1 MIDINCNFNLCQ
13 ITMLKIIKLSALLFL
28 AASLGSLLGAPLA
41 MSAYEKTPLDINE
54 QNIVKQVELGLSQA
68 LKDIEQA
75 VNINSGSMNFEGVK
89 QVGLLAEQQ
98 LSEIGFD
105 VEWLDGSAFNRAGH
119 LLATHQS
126 SNVNAVKILMIGHLD
141 TVFANNDDFQTFKM
155 LSKTQAAG
163 PGIADMKGGNTI
175 IIAAMRAL
183 TKLDLLDNISI
194 KVLLTGDEESSG
206 RPLSLSK
213 QAIVDSAIWADIA
226 LGFENGDN
234 NINTGMAARRGY
246 TGWTLNVEG
255 KPAHS
260 SQIFNDEVGY
270 GAIYETA
277 RILEAFRAQLEQEEN
292 LTFNPG
298 MIIGG
303 TSIDFD
309 LAKSSGSAF
318 GKSNVIAQKAKVK
331 GDLRAL
337 SNKQLK
343 SAKHI
348 MQNIVK
354 NNLNHTQAEL
364 IFAVGY
370 PPMALTQGNLDL
382 LAQYSQVSQDLG
394 YNPVKPAN
402 PRKAGAADISFAA
415 EHVDMSLDGL
425 GLMGSGAHTNN
436 ETADLTTLNKN
447 IEKTAIL
454 IYRLAN
460 EKVKK

>member
-1 MIDINCNFNLCQ
+1 MF
-13 ITMLKIIKLSALLFL
+13 KIINTPALLFI
-28 AASLGSLLGAPLA
+28 ATSFAFSFATSLVNTAHA
-41 MSAYEKTPLDINE
+41 KEPLDINE
-54 QNIVKQVELGLSQA
+54 QAIVKQVELGLPQA
-68 LKDIEQA
+68 LKDIEQS
-75 VNINSGSMNFEGVK
+75 VNINSGSMNLEGVT
-89 QVGLLAEQQ
+89 QVGLLANQQ
-98 LSEIGFD
+98 LSAIGFE
-105 VEWLDGSAFNRAGH
+105 VQWLDGSAFNRAGH
-119 LLATHQS
+119 ILATHQS
-126 SNVNAVKILMIGHLD
+126 SNPNALKILMIGHLD
-141 TVFANNDDFQTFKM
+141 TVFAKNDDFQTFKM
-155 LSKTQAAG
+155 LDETHASG

-175 IIAAMRAL
+175 IISAMRAL
-183 TKLDLLDNISI
+183 KKLNLLDNVSI

-213 QAIVDSAIWADIA
+213 KAIVDGAIWADIA
-226 LGFENGDN
+226 LGYENGDN
-234 NINTGMAARRGY
+234 NINTGMASRRGY

-260 SQIFNDEVGY
+260 SQIFNEEIGY

-298 MIIGG
+298 MIVGG

-309 LAKSSGSAF
+309 VAKSSGSAF

-343 SAKHI
+343 SAKQT

-354 NNLNHTQAEL
+354 NNLNQTHAEL
-364 IFAVGY
+364 IFEVGY

-382 LAQYSQVSQDLG
+382 LAQYSQVSEDLG
-394 YNPVKPAN
+394 YNAVIPAN

-425 GLMGSGAHTNN
+425 GLMGTGAHTKN
-436 ETADLTTLNKN
+436 EIADLTTLNKN

-454 IYRLAN
+454 IYRLSKKIN
-460 EKVKK
+460 VK

>member
-1 MIDINCNFNLCQ
+1 
-13 ITMLKIIKLSALLFL
+13 
-28 AASLGSLLGAPLA
+28 
-41 MSAYEKTPLDINE
+41 MSASEKTPLDINE
-54 QNIVKQVELGLSQA
+54 QDVVKQVELGLPRA

-75 VNINSGSMNFEGVK
+75 VNINSGSMNIEGVK
-89 QVGLLAEQQ
+89 QVGLLANKQ
-98 LSEIGFD
+98 LSEIGFE

-119 LLATHQS
+119 ILATHQS
-126 SNVNAVKILMIGHLD
+126 NKPNAVKILMIGHLD
-141 TVFANNDDFQTFKM
+141 TVFAKNDDFQQFVR
-155 LSKTQAAG
+155 LSDTQAAG
-163 PGIADMKGGNTI
+163 PGVADMKGGNTI
-175 IIAAMRAL
+175 IIAALRAL
-183 TKLDLLDNISI
+183 NKLNLLDNVSI

-213 QAIVDSAIWADIA
+213 KAIVDGAIWADIA

-303 TSIDFD
+303 TSIDYD
-309 LAKSSGSAF
+309 AAKSSGSAF

-343 SAKHI
+343 SAKQT

-354 NNLNHTQAEL
+354 KNLNHTQAEL
-364 IFAVGY
+364 IFSEGY
-370 PPMALTQGNLDL
+370 PPMALTKGNLEL
-382 LAQYSQVSQDLG
+382 LAQYSQVSEDLG
-394 YNPVKPAN
+394 YNAIKPAN

-425 GLMGSGAHTNN
+425 GLMGSGAHTKN
-436 ETADLTTLNKN
+436 EIADLTTLGKN

-454 IYRLAN
+454 IYRLS
-460 EKVKK
+460 K

>member
-1 MIDINCNFNLCQ
+1 MKVLLIDIKYTLTLCQ
-13 ITMLKIIKLSALLFL
+13 ITMFKIINTPILLFL
-28 AASLGSLLGAPLA
+28 ATSLSLLLVTVAHA
-41 MSAYEKTPLDINE
+41 KTPLDINE
-54 QNIVKQVELGLSQA
+54 QKIVKQVKLALPQS

-89 QVGLLAEQQ
+89 QVGLLAKQQ
-98 LSEIGFD
+98 LSEIGFE
-105 VEWLDGSAFNRAGH
+105 VQWLDGSAFNRAGH
-119 LLATHQS
+119 ILATHK
-126 SNVNAVKILMIGHLD
+126 SNNPNAVKILMIGHLD
-141 TVFANNDDFQTFKM
+141 TVFAKDDNFQYYKR
-155 LSKTQAAG
+155 LSKIHAAG

-183 TKLDLLDNISI
+183 TKLNLLDNVSI

-213 QAIVDSAIWADIA
+213 KAIVDGAIWADIA

-309 LAKSSGSAF
+309 LDKSAGSAF

-343 SAKHI
+343 SAKQT
-348 MQNIVK
+348 MQNILK

-364 IFAVGY
+364 IFEAGY
-370 PPMALTQGNLDL
+370 PPMALTSGNLAL
-382 LAQYSQVSQDLG
+382 LEQYSQVSQDLG
-394 YNPVKPAN
+394 YNAVIPAN

-425 GLMGSGAHTNN
+425 GLMGTGAHTKN
-436 ETADLTTLNKN
+436 EIADLTTLNKN
-447 IEKTAIL
+447 IEKAAIL
-454 IYRLAN
+454 IYRLS
-460 EKVKK
+460 KKSHK

>member
-1 MIDINCNFNLCQ
+1 MF
-13 ITMLKIIKLSALLFL
+13 KIKKIPTLLFL
-28 AASLGSLLGAPLA
+28 ATSFIANTHANTKLDHN
-41 MSAYEKTPLDINE
+41 EK
-54 QNIVKQVELGLSQA
+54 NIVKQAELSIPQA
-68 LKDIEQA
+68 LQEIEQA
-75 VNINSGSMNFEGVK
+75 VNINSGSMNIEGVK
-89 QVGLLAEQQ
+89 QVGLLAKQQ

-105 VEWLDGSAFNRAGH
+105 VQWLDGSEFNRAGH
-119 LLATHQS
+119 ILATHK
-126 SNVNAVKILMIGHLD
+126 SNNPNALKVLMIGHLD
-141 TVFANNDDFQTFKM
+141 TVFAKNDDFQKFKM
-155 LSKTQAAG
+155 LSNTKAAG
-163 PGIADMKGGNTI
+163 PGVADMKGGNTI
-175 IIAAMRAL
+175 IISAMRIL
-183 TKLDLLDNISI
+183 KKLNLLDNISI

-213 QAIVDSAIWADIA
+213 KAIVDAAIWADIA

-246 TGWTLNVEG
+246 TGWTLNVAG

-260 SQIFNDEVGY
+260 SQIFNEEIGY
-270 GAIYETA
+270 GSIYETA

-298 MIIGG
+298 IIIGG
-303 TSIDFD
+303 TNIDYD
-309 LAKSSGSAF
+309 KAKSSGSAF
-318 GKSNVIAQKAKVK
+318 GKSNVIAQTTKVR

-337 SNKQLK
+337 SNKQLNK
-343 SAKHI
+343 AKQT

-354 NNLNHTQAEL
+354 NNLNHTSAEL
-364 IFAVGY
+364 IFETGY

-415 EHVDMSLDGL
+415 EHVDMALDGL
-425 GLMGSGAHTNN
+425 GLMGSGAHTKN
-436 ETADLTTLNKN
+436 EVADLTTLNKN

-454 IYRLAN
+454 IYRLSQQ
-460 EKVKK
+460 K

>member
-1 MIDINCNFNLCQ
+1 M
-13 ITMLKIIKLSALLFL
+13 TMFKIINTPRILLL
-28 AASLGSLLGAPLA
+28 AAVLTSSLGSLVTSAYAKAPLDFN
-41 MSAYEKTPLDINE
+41 EK
-54 QNIVKQVELGLSQA
+54 NIVKQVELGLEQA
-68 LKDIEQA
+68 LKEIEES
-75 VNINSGSMNFEGVK
+75 VNINSGSMNLAGVK
-89 QVGLLAEQQ
+89 QVGLLAKKQ
-98 LSEIGFD
+98 LSDIGFE
-105 VEWLDGSAFNRAGH
+105 VQWLDGSAFNRAGH
-119 LLATHQS
+119 ILATHQS
-126 SNVNAVKILMIGHLD
+126 SNPNAVKILMIGHLD
-141 TVFANNDDFQTFKM
+141 TVFAKDDNFQKFTR

-163 PGIADMKGGNTI
+163 PGVADMKGGNTI
-175 IIAAMRAL
+175 IIAALRAL
-183 TKLDLLDNISI
+183 KNLNLLDNVSI

-206 RPLSLSK
+206 QPLSLSK
-213 QAIVDSAIWADIA
+213 QAIVDGAIWADIA

-246 TGWTLNVEG
+246 TGWTLNVTG

-309 LAKSSGSAF
+309 VAKSSGSAF
-318 GKSNVIAQKAKVK
+318 GKSNVIAQQAKVK

-343 SAKHI
+343 IAKQT

-394 YNPVKPAN
+394 YNVVKPAN

-425 GLMGSGAHTNN
+425 GLMGSGAHTKN
-436 ETADLTTLNKN
+436 ETADLTSLNKN
-447 IEKTAIL
+447 IEKAAIL
-454 IYRLAN
+454 IYRLA
-460 EKVKK
+460 KQKAKH

>member
-1 MIDINCNFNLCQ
+1 MF
-13 ITMLKIIKLSALLFL
+13 KIISSPALLFL
-28 AASLGSLLGAPLA
+28 SVCFAYSLIS
-41 MSAYEKTPLDINE
+41 SAHAKTPLDLNE
-54 QNIVKQVELGLSQA
+54 QNIVKQVELALPQA

-75 VNINSGSMNFEGVK
+75 VNINSGSMNIAGVK
-89 QVGLLAEQQ
+89 QVGLLAKQQ
-98 LSEIGFD
+98 LSAIGFD
-105 VEWLDGSAFNRAGH
+105 VQWLDGRAFNRAGH

-126 SNVNAVKILMIGHLD
+126 SQPNAVKILMIGHLD
-141 TVFANNDDFQTFKM
+141 TVFAKNDSFQKFTL
-155 LSKTQAAG
+155 LSETQAAG
-163 PGIADMKGGNTI
+163 PGVADMKGGNTI
-175 IIAAMRAL
+175 IISALRAL
-183 TKLDLLDNISI
+183 KKLNLLDNVSI

-213 QAIVDSAIWADIA
+213 KAIVDGAIWADIA

-234 NINTGMAARRGY
+234 NINSGMAARRGY
-246 TGWTLNVEG
+246 TGWTLNVAG

-260 SQIFNDEVGY
+260 SQIFNEEIGY

-298 MIIGG
+298 LIIGG

-318 GKSNVIAQKAKVK
+318 GKSNVIAQKSKVK

-343 SAKHI
+343 SAQQT

-354 NNLNHTQAEL
+354 NNLNHTKAEL
-364 IFAVGY
+364 IFEEGY

-382 LAQYSQVSQDLG
+382 LSQYSQVSQDLG
-394 YNPVKPAN
+394 YNVVKAAN

-415 EHVDMSLDGL
+415 QHVDMALDGL
-425 GLMGSGAHTNN
+425 GLMGSGAHTKN
-436 ETADLTTLNKN
+436 EIADLTTLNKN

-454 IYRLAN
+454 IYRLT
-460 EKVKK
+460 KQKG

>member
-1 MIDINCNFNLCQ
+1 MF
-13 ITMLKIIKLSALLFL
+13 KIINTPSLLFL
-28 AASLGSLLGAPLA
+28 AVTFTSSLTSLTVNNAHA
-41 MSAYEKTPLDINE
+41 KTLLDINE
-54 QNIVKQVELGLSQA
+54 KNIVKEIELALPQA

-75 VNINSGSMNFEGVK
+75 VNINSGSMNFDGVK
-89 QVGLLAEQQ
+89 QVGLLAKQQ
-98 LSEIGFD
+98 LSEIGFE
-105 VEWLDGSAFNRAGH
+105 VQWLDGSAFNRAGH
-119 LLATHQS
+119 ILATHQS
-126 SNVNAVKILMIGHLD
+126 NNPDALKILMIGHLD
-141 TVFANNDDFQTFKM
+141 TVFAKEDNFQKFKM
-155 LSKTQAAG
+155 LSKTKAAG

-175 IIAAMRAL
+175 ITSAMRAL
-183 TKLDLLDNISI
+183 KKLNLLDNVSI
-194 KVLLTGDEESSG
+194 KIVLTGDEESSG

-213 QAIVDSAIWADIA
+213 KAIIDGAIWADIA

-234 NINTGMAARRGY
+234 NINTGMASRRGY

-277 RILEAFRAQLEQEEN
+277 RILEAFRSKLEQEEN

-309 LAKSSGSAF
+309 LAKSSGTAF

-343 SAKHI
+343 SAKQT

-354 NNLNHTQAEL
+354 NNLNQTHAEL
-364 IFAVGY
+364 IFEVGY

-382 LAQYSQVSQDLG
+382 LAQYSQVSEDLG
-394 YNPVKPAN
+394 YNAVIPAN

-425 GLMGSGAHTNN
+425 GLMGTGAHTKN
-436 ETADLTTLNKN
+436 EIADLTTLNKN

-454 IYRLAN
+454 IYRLSKN
-460 EKVKK
+460 N

>member
-1 MIDINCNFNLCQ
+1 MF
-13 ITMLKIIKLSALLFL
+13 KIINTPALLFIATSFASSL
-28 AASLGSLLGAPLA
+28 AFSFSIALVNTAHA
-41 MSAYEKTPLDINE
+41 KAPLDINE
-54 QNIVKQVELGLSQA
+54 QAIVKQVALGLPQA

-75 VNINSGSMNFEGVK
+75 VNINSGSMNLAGVE
-89 QVGLLAEQQ
+89 QVGLLANQQ
-98 LSEIGFD
+98 LSAIGFE
-105 VEWLDGSAFNRAGH
+105 VQWLDGSAFNRAGH
-119 LLATHQS
+119 ILATHQS
-126 SNVNAVKILMIGHLD
+126 SNPNALKILMIGHLD
-141 TVFANNDDFQTFKM
+141 TVFSKNDDFQTFKI
-155 LSKTQAAG
+155 LDETHASG

-175 IIAAMRAL
+175 IISAMRVL
-183 TKLDLLDNISI
+183 KKLNLLDNVSI

-213 QAIVDSAIWADIA
+213 KAIVDGAIWADIA
-226 LGFENGDN
+226 LGYENGDN
-234 NINTGMAARRGY
+234 NINTGMASRRGY

-260 SQIFNDEVGY
+260 SQIFNEEVGY

-298 MIIGG
+298 MIVGG

-309 LAKSSGSAF
+309 VAKSSGSAF

-343 SAKHI
+343 SAKQT
-348 MQNIVK
+348 MKNIVK

-364 IFAVGY
+364 IFEVGY

-394 YNPVKPAN
+394 YNAVKPAN

-425 GLMGSGAHTNN
+425 GLMGSGAHTKN
-436 ETADLTTLNKN
+436 EIADLTTLNKN

-454 IYRLAN
+454 IYRLT
-460 EKVKK
+460 K

>member
-1 MIDINCNFNLCQ
+1 MF
-13 ITMLKIIKLSALLFL
+13 KIINTPALLFI
-28 AASLGSLLGAPLA
+28 ATSFAFSFDTSLVNTAHA
-41 MSAYEKTPLDINE
+41 KVPLDINE
-54 QNIVKQVELGLSQA
+54 QAIVKQVTLGLPQA

-75 VNINSGSMNFEGVK
+75 VNINRGSMNLAGVE
-89 QVGLLAEQQ
+89 QVGLLANQQ
-98 LSEIGFD
+98 LSAIGFE
-105 VEWLDGSAFNRAGH
+105 VQWLDGSAFNRAGH
-119 LLATHQS
+119 ILATHQS
-126 SNVNAVKILMIGHLD
+126 SNPNALKILMMGHLD
-141 TVFANNDDFQTFKM
+141 TVFSKNDDFQTFKM
-155 LSKTQAAG
+155 LDETHASG
-163 PGIADMKGGNTI
+163 PGVADMKGGNTI
-175 IIAAMRAL
+175 IISAMRAL
-183 TKLDLLDNISI
+183 KKLNLLDNVSI

-213 QAIVDSAIWADIA
+213 KAIVDGAIWADIA
-226 LGFENGDN
+226 LGYENGDN
-234 NINTGMAARRGY
+234 NINTGMASRRGY

-298 MIIGG
+298 MIVGG

-309 LAKSSGSAF
+309 VAKSSGSAF

-343 SAKHI
+343 SAKQT

-354 NNLNHTQAEL
+354 NNLNHTKAEL
-364 IFAVGY
+364 IFSTGY

-394 YNPVKPAN
+394 YNAVKPAN

-415 EHVDMSLDGL
+415 EYVDMSLDGL

-436 ETADLTTLNKN
+436 EIADLSTLNKN

-454 IYRLAN
+454 IYRLS
-460 EKVKK
+460 KHKK

>member
-1 MIDINCNFNLCQ
+1 MFKTIS
-13 ITMLKIIKLSALLFL
+13 TPSLLFL
-28 AASLGSLLGAPLA
+28 AVTFTSLFVTSVQA
-41 MSAYEKTPLDINE
+41 KTPLDSNE
-54 QNIVKQVELGLSQA
+54 NNIVKQVKLALPQA

-75 VNINSGSMNFEGVK
+75 VNINSGSMNFDGVK
-89 QVGLLAEQQ
+89 QVGLLAKQQ
-98 LSEIGFD
+98 LSAIGFD
-105 VEWLDGSAFNRAGH
+105 VQWLDGSAFNRAGH
-119 LLATHQS
+119 ILATHQS
-126 SNVNAVKILMIGHLD
+126 NNPKAVKILMIGHLD
-141 TVFANNDDFQTFKM
+141 TVFAKNDNFQKFEM
-155 LSKTQAAG
+155 LSNTEAAG
-163 PGIADMKGGNTI
+163 PGVADMKGGNTI
-175 IIAAMRAL
+175 IISAMRAL
-183 TKLDLLDNISI
+183 KKLDLLDNVSI
-194 KVLLTGDEESSG
+194 KILLTGDEESSG

-213 QAIVDSAIWADIA
+213 KAIVDAAIWADIA

-234 NINTGMAARRGY
+234 NINTGMASRRGY
-246 TGWTLNVEG
+246 TGWTLNVVG

-277 RILEAFRAQLEQEEN
+277 RILEAFRAELEQEKN

-303 TSIDFD
+303 TNIDFD

-318 GKSNVIAQKAKVK
+318 GKNNVIAQKAKVK

-337 SNKQLK
+337 SNKQLQ
-343 SAKHI
+343 SVQQT

-364 IFAVGY
+364 TFEPGY

-382 LAQYSQVSQDLG
+382 LAQYSQVSEDLG
-394 YNPVKPAN
+394 YNVVKAAN

-425 GLMGSGAHTNN
+425 GLLGSGAHTKN
-436 ETADLTTLNKN
+436 EIADLTTLNKN
-447 IEKTAIL
+447 IEKAAIL
-454 IYRLAN
+454 IYRVS
-460 EKVKK
+460 KQ

>member
-1 MIDINCNFNLCQ
+1 MF
-13 ITMLKIIKLSALLFL
+13 KIIHTPALLFVATSLIYSL
-28 AASLGSLLGAPLA
+28 AFSLVTSLVN
-41 MSAYEKTPLDINE
+41 SAHAKTSLDINE
-54 QNIVKQVELGLSQA
+54 QAIVKQVKLGLPQA

-75 VNINSGSMNFEGVK
+75 VNINSGSMNLAGVK
-89 QVGLLAEQQ
+89 QVGLLAKQQ
-98 LSEIGFD
+98 LSAIGFE
-105 VEWLDGSAFNRAGH
+105 VQWLDGSAFNRAGH
-119 LLATHQS
+119 ILATHQS
-126 SNVNAVKILMIGHLD
+126 SNPKALKILMIGHLD
-141 TVFANNDDFQTFKM
+141 TVFAKDDDFQTFKM
-155 LSKTQAAG
+155 LSESEAAG
-163 PGIADMKGGNTI
+163 PGVADMKGGNTI
-175 IIAAMRAL
+175 IISAMRAL
-183 TKLDLLDNISI
+183 KKLNLLDNVSI

-213 QAIVDSAIWADIA
+213 KAIVDGAIWADIA
-226 LGFENGDN
+226 LGYENGDN

-260 SQIFNDEVGY
+260 SQIFNEEVGY

-298 MIIGG
+298 MIVGG

-309 LAKSSGSAF
+309 VDKSSGSAF

-343 SAKHI
+343 SAKQT
-348 MQNIVK
+348 MKNIVK
-354 NNLNHTQAEL
+354 NNLKHTKAEL
-364 IFAVGY
+364 IFEVGY

-382 LAQYSQVSQDLG
+382 LALYSQVSQDLG
-394 YNPVKPAN
+394 YNAVKPAN

-425 GLMGSGAHTNN
+425 GLMGSGAHTKN
-436 ETADLTTLNKN
+436 EVADLTTLDKN

-454 IYRLAN
+454 IYRLS
-460 EKVKK
+460 KQK

>member
-1 MIDINCNFNLCQ
+1 MF
-13 ITMLKIIKLSALLFL
+13 KIISSPALLFL
-28 AASLGSLLGAPLA
+28 SVCLAYSLIS
-41 MSAYEKTPLDINE
+41 SAHAKTPLDLNE
-54 QNIVKQVELGLSQA
+54 QNIVKQVELALPQA

-75 VNINSGSMNFEGVK
+75 VNINSGSMNITGVK
-89 QVGLLAEQQ
+89 QVGLLAKQQ
-98 LSEIGFD
+98 LSAIGFD
-105 VEWLDGSAFNRAGH
+105 VQWLDGRAFNRAGH

-126 SNVNAVKILMIGHLD
+126 SQPNAVKILMIGHLD
-141 TVFANNDDFQTFKM
+141 TVFAKNDSFQKFTL
-155 LSKTQAAG
+155 LSETQAAG
-163 PGIADMKGGNTI
+163 PGVADMKGGNTI
-175 IIAAMRAL
+175 IISALRAL
-183 TKLDLLDNISI
+183 KKLNLLDNVSI

-213 QAIVDSAIWADIA
+213 KAIVDGAIWADIA

-246 TGWTLNVEG
+246 TGWTLNVAG

-270 GAIYETA
+270 GEIYETA

-298 MIIGG
+298 LIIGG

-318 GKSNVIAQKAKVK
+318 GISNVIAQKSKVK

-343 SAKHI
+343 SAQQT

-354 NNLNHTQAEL
+354 NNLNHTKAEL
-364 IFAVGY
+364 IFEEGY

-382 LAQYSQVSQDLG
+382 LSQYSQVSQDLG
-394 YNPVKPAN
+394 YNVVKAAN

-415 EHVDMSLDGL
+415 QHVDMALDGL
-425 GLMGSGAHTNN
+425 GLMGSGAHTKN
-436 ETADLTTLNKN
+436 EIADLTTLNKN

-454 IYRLAN
+454 IYRLT
-460 EKVKK
+460 KQKG

>member
-1 MIDINCNFNLCQ
+1 MF
-13 ITMLKIIKLSALLFL
+13 KIINTPALLLL
-28 AASLGSLLGAPLA
+28 AAALTSSLSSLVVTNVHA
-41 MSAYEKTPLDINE
+41 KTPLDINE
-54 QNIVKQVELGLSQA
+54 QSIVKQVELGLEQA
-68 LKDIEQA
+68 LNDIEQS
-75 VNINSGSMNFEGVK
+75 VNINSGSMNIAGVK
-89 QVGLLAEQQ
+89 QVGLLAKQQ
-98 LSEIGFD
+98 LLAIGFD
-105 VEWLDGSAFNRAGH
+105 VQWLDGSAFSRAGH
-119 LLATHQS
+119 ILATHQS
-126 SNVNAVKILMIGHLD
+126 SNPNAVKILIIGHLD
-141 TVFANNDDFQTFKM
+141 TVFAKDDNFQRFTR
-155 LSKTQAAG
+155 LSETQASG
-163 PGIADMKGGNTI
+163 PGVADMKGGNTI
-175 IIAAMRAL
+175 IIAALRAL
-183 TKLDLLDNISI
+183 KNLNLLDNVSI

-206 RPLSLSK
+206 QPLSLSK
-213 QAIVDSAIWADIA
+213 QAIVDGAIWADIA

-246 TGWTLNVEG
+246 TGWTLNVTG

-260 SQIFNDEVGY
+260 SQIFNDAVGY

-277 RILEAFRAQLEQEEN
+277 RILEAFRAQLEPEEN

-309 LAKSSGSAF
+309 VAKSSGSAF
-318 GKSNVIAQKAKVK
+318 GKSNVIAQQAKVK

-343 SAKHI
+343 IAKQT

-382 LAQYSQVSQDLG
+382 LAQYSQISQDLG
-394 YNPVKPAN
+394 YNVVEPAN
-402 PRKAGAADISFAA
+402 PRNAGAADISFAA

-425 GLMGSGAHTNN
+425 GLMGSGAHTKN
-436 ETADLTTLNKN
+436 ETADLTSLNKN
-447 IEKTAIL
+447 IEKAAIL
-454 IYRLAN
+454 IYRLA
-460 EKVKK
+460 KQKAKH

>member
-1 MIDINCNFNLCQ
+1 MF
-13 ITMLKIIKLSALLFL
+13 TIIKSTALLLL
-28 AASLGSLLGAPLA
+28 ASYSLSCLFVTSVYA
-41 MSAYEKTPLDINE
+41 KTPLDINE
-54 QNIVKQVELGLSQA
+54 QNIVKQVEVGLPQA

-75 VNINSGSMNFEGVK
+75 VNINSGSMNLKGVK
-89 QVGLLAEQQ
+89 QVGLLAKQQ
-98 LSEIGFD
+98 LLDIGFE
-105 VEWLDGSAFNRAGH
+105 VQWLDGSHFNRAGH
-119 LLATHQS
+119 ILATHQS
-126 SNVNAVKILMIGHLD
+126 TNPKAVKILMIGHLD
-141 TVFANNDDFQTFKM
+141 TVFAKEDDFQKFAM
-155 LSKTQAAG
+155 INKTQASG
-163 PGIADMKGGNTI
+163 PGVADMKGGNTI
-175 IIAAMRAL
+175 IIAAMRVL
-183 TKLDLLDNISI
+183 KKLNLLGNVSI

-213 QAIVDSAIWADIA
+213 KAIVDGAIWADIA

-246 TGWTLNVEG
+246 TGWTLNVTG

-260 SQIFNDEVGY
+260 SQIFNKEIGY

-277 RILEAFRAQLEQEEN
+277 RILEAFRSQLEQEEN

-309 LAKSSGSAF
+309 EARSSGTAF
-318 GKSNVIAQKAKVK
+318 GKSNVIAKQAKVK

-343 SAKHI
+343 AAKQTMH
-348 MQNIVK
+348 NIVD

-364 IFAVGY
+364 TFAQGY
-370 PPMALTQGNLDL
+370 PPMALTQGNLEL

-394 YNPVKPAN
+394 YNKVKPAN

-425 GLMGSGAHTNN
+425 GLMGSGAHTKN
-436 ETADLTTLNKN
+436 EVADLTTLNKN

-454 IYRLAN
+454 IYRLAKQSTKSN
-460 EKVKK
+460 IK

>member
-1 MIDINCNFNLCQ
+1 MFK
-13 ITMLKIIKLSALLFL
+13 ITNTATLLFL
-28 AASLGSLLGAPLA
+28 ATSFASSIVTSVHA
-41 MSAYEKTPLDINE
+41 KTSLDINE
-54 QNIVKQVELGLSQA
+54 KNIVKQVELALPQS
-68 LKDIEQA
+68 LKDIEQS

-89 QVGLLAEQQ
+89 QVGLLAKQQ
-98 LSEIGFD
+98 LSEIGFE
-105 VEWLDGSAFNRAGH
+105 VQWLDGSAFNRAGH
-119 LLATHQS
+119 ILATHK
-126 SNVNAVKILMIGHLD
+126 SNNPNAVKILMIGHLD
-141 TVFANNDDFQTFKM
+141 TVFAKNDDFQKFN
-155 LSKTQAAG
+155 LQSKTQASG
-163 PGIADMKGGNTI
+163 PGVADMKGGNTI
-175 IIAAMRAL
+175 IISAL
-183 TKLDLLDNISI
+183 RTLKKLNLLDNVSI

-213 QAIVDSAIWADIA
+213 KAIVDGAIWADIA

-234 NINTGMAARRGY
+234 NINTGMASRRGY
-246 TGWTLNVEG
+246 TGWTLNVTG

-260 SQIFNDEVGY
+260 SQIFNEEVGY

-298 MIIGG
+298 MIVGG

-337 SNKQLK
+337 SNKQLT
-343 SAKHI
+343 SAKQT
-348 MQNIVK
+348 MQSIVK
-354 NNLNHTQAEL
+354 NNLNHTKAEL
-364 IFAVGY
+364 IFEVGY
-370 PPMALTQGNLDL
+370 PPMALTMGNLSL

-394 YNPVKPAN
+394 YNVVKAAN

-425 GLMGSGAHTNN
+425 GLMGSGAHTKN
-436 ETADLTTLNKN
+436 EVADLTTLNKN

-454 IYRLAN
+454 IYRLAKQKAK
-460 EKVKK
+460 EK

>member
-1 MIDINCNFNLCQ
+1 MF
-13 ITMLKIIKLSALLFL
+13 KIISTATLLL
-28 AASLGSLLGAPLA
+28 LTTSLGSLLVN
-41 MSAYEKTPLDINE
+41 SAHAKTPLDLNE
-54 QNIVKQVELGLSQA
+54 QNIVKQVALALPQD

-75 VNINSGSMNFEGVK
+75 VNINSGSMNIEGVK
-89 QVGLLAEQQ
+89 QVGLLAKQQ
-98 LSEIGFD
+98 LSEIGFE
-105 VEWLDGSAFNRAGH
+105 VQWLDGSAFNRAGH
-119 LLATHQS
+119 ILATHQS
-126 SNVNAVKILMIGHLD
+126 SNPNALKVLMIGHLD
-141 TVFANNDDFQTFKM
+141 TVFAKNDNFQTFTM
-155 LSKTQAAG
+155 LSKTQASG
-163 PGIADMKGGNTI
+163 PGVADMKGGNTI
-175 IIAAMRAL
+175 IISALRAL
-183 TKLDLLDNISI
+183 KKLNLLDNVSI

-213 QAIVDSAIWADIA
+213 KAIVDGAIWADIA

-234 NINTGMAARRGY
+234 NINTGMASRRGY

-255 KPAHS
+255 KAAHS

-277 RILEAFRAQLEQEEN
+277 RILEAFRAQLEPEKN

-298 MIIGG
+298 MIVGG

-343 SAKHI
+343 SAKQT

-354 NNLNHTQAEL
+354 NNLNQTHAQL
-364 IFAVGY
+364 IFEAGY
-370 PPMALTQGNLDL
+370 PPMTLTQGNLEL

-394 YNPVKPAN
+394 YNVVKAAN

-425 GLMGSGAHTNN
+425 GLMGSGAHTKN
-436 ETADLTTLNKN
+436 EIADLTTLNKN

-454 IYRLAN
+454 IYRLSKQEA
-460 EKVKK
+460 K

>member
-1 MIDINCNFNLCQ
+1 MF
-13 ITMLKIIKLSALLFL
+13 KIINTP
-28 AASLGSLLGAPLA
+28 SLLVLATIYATSVTSLFVAGAHA
-41 MSAYEKTPLDINE
+41 KTPLDLNE
-54 QNIVKQVELGLSQA
+54 INIVKQVEIALPQA

-75 VNINSGSMNFEGVK
+75 VNINSGSMNFDGVK
-89 QVGLLAEQQ
+89 QVGLLAKQQ
-98 LSEIGFD
+98 LSEIGFE
-105 VEWLDGSAFNRAGH
+105 VKWLDGSAFNRAGH
-119 LLATHQS
+119 ILATHQS
-126 SNVNAVKILMIGHLD
+126 NNPHALKILMIGHLD
-141 TVFANNDDFQTFKM
+141 TVFAKNDNFQKFEM
-155 LSKTQAAG
+155 LSKTKAAG
-163 PGIADMKGGNTI
+163 PGVADMKGGNTI

-183 TKLDLLDNISI
+183 KKLDLLDNISI
-194 KVLLTGDEESSG
+194 KIVLTGDEESSG

-213 QAIVDSAIWADIA
+213 KAIVDGAIWADIA

-234 NINTGMAARRGY
+234 NINTGMASRRGY

-260 SQIFNDEVGY
+260 SQIFNEEVGY

-277 RILEAFRAQLEQEEN
+277 RILEAFRSQLEQEEN

-337 SNKQLK
+337 SNKQLN
-343 SAKHI
+343 SAKKT
-348 MQNIVK
+348 MQNIVE
-354 NNLNHTQAEL
+354 NNLNHTNAEL
-364 IFAVGY
+364 IFEAGY

-394 YNPVKPAN
+394 YNAVKPAN

-425 GLMGSGAHTNN
+425 GLMGTGAHTKN
-436 ETADLTTLNKN
+436 EIADLTTLNKN

-454 IYRLAN
+454 IYRLSKN
-460 EKVKK
+460 K